1 MLIQVQSR
9 MEAELI
15 GRNEL
20 LDRLCKRMS
29 ETERQVKDAKKR
41 YIDQASGYK
50 GKRNYSDR

>member
-1 MLIQVQSR
+1 MLIQVQNR

-15 GRNEL
+15 ERNEL

-41 YIDQASGYK
+41 YIDQASRYK